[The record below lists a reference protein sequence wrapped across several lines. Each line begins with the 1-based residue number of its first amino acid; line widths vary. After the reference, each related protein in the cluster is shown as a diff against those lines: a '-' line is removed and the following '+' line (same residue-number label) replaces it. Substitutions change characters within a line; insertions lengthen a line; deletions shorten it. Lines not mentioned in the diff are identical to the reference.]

1 MYYRRMTDSGQG
13 SSGMSSVSEYYRDLM
28 EMANSIVLILSP
40 AGKITYINQYGAD
53 FFGFARDELVG
64 QKILGTILPESDSAG
79 RRHSRLIKS
88 ICSQPELYVRNENEN
103 VLRSGE
109 RVWIAWT
116 NKALQNDSGMTR
128 EILSVGN
135 DITARKTL
143 EMELKKAKDLLEEK
157 VRERTE
163 KLDRAYSDLK
173 SLTVRLAAAEETEKK
188 RISREIH
195 DQIGQNLSTIGLN
208 LNLIRSA
215 MEKGSAKSAGS
226 IIDDSLSL
234 LRETTE
240 RVRNILS
247 DLRLPVL
254 DDYGLL
260 AALKWYAGQLRER
273 TEIDI
278 AVDGD
283 EILPRP
289 EAHVESTFFLIAR
302 EALANVAKHAEATAV
317 SVEVRLK
324 DGVLSLSVRD
334 NGKGYRP
341 ARGRGDAVRRGLG
354 LLSMS
359 ERALLI
365 GGVCRVASRPGKGTN
380 VIVEVPL

>member
-1 MYYRRMTDSGQG
+1 MYYKRMTDSRQG
-13 SSGMSSVSEYYRDLM
+13 TSSMSNEALYCRGLM

-40 AGKITYINQYGAD
+40 AGKITYINQYGVD
-53 FFGFARDELVG
+53 FFGFARDELIG

-79 RRHSRLIKS
+79 RRYSRLIKS

-116 NKALQNDSGMTR
+116 NKALQDDSGRTR

-143 EMELKKAKDLLEEK
+143 EMELKKAKDLLEVK

-163 KLDRAYSDLK
+163 KLDRAYSDLR
-173 SLTVRLAAAEETEKK
+173 SLTIRLAAAEETEKK

-195 DQIGQNLSTIGLN
+195 DQIGQNLSAIGLN
-208 LNLIRSA
+208 LSLIRSA

-234 LRETTE
+234 LRETTG

-260 AALKWYAGQLRER
+260 AALKWYARQFRER

-278 AVDGD
+278 AVEGD

-317 SVEVRLK
+317 SVEVRRR
-324 DGVLSLSVRD
+324 DGVLCLSVRD
-334 NGKGYRP
+334 DGKGYRITKGP
-341 ARGRGDAVRRGLG
+341 GKASRPGRG

-359 ERALLI
+359 ERAFLI
-365 GGVCRVASRPGKGTN
+365 GGVCKVASRPGKGTE